1 MSIIGVDAVKDF
13 LELITELVDPY
24 AELNV
29 HGERVYTP
37 VADVLHGRKCA
48 ATERNCVGEMIGK
61 ILKRRVRVAREVVR
75 NALCNLADREIVA
88 LLVDVGHGLLLH
100 VVVLVVL
107 LIRLVQ
113 FDAERVLGRG
123 FDLGKEGAGGR
134 PTRVLSAL
142 QGLELST
149 LSLKLSTLSL

>member
-1 MSIIGVDAVKDF
+1 MVVRFLQVGLSAEAAYCLVDCGLDLVGAASIIGVDAVKDF

-48 ATERNCVGEMIGK
+48 ATEGNCVGEMVGK
-61 ILKRRVRVAREVVR
+61 ILKRRVRIAREVVR

-88 LLVDVGHGLLLH
+88 LRSRKAPNESDQVY
-100 VVVLVVL
+100 
-107 LIRLVQ
+107 R
-113 FDAERVLGRG
+113 
-123 FDLGKEGAGGR
+123 
-134 PTRVLSAL
+134 SA
-142 QGLELST
+142 
-149 LSLKLSTLSL
+149 

>member
-134 PTRVLSAL
+134 PTRVLLAL
-142 QGLELST
+142 QG
-149 LSLKLSTLSL
+149 LKLSTLSL